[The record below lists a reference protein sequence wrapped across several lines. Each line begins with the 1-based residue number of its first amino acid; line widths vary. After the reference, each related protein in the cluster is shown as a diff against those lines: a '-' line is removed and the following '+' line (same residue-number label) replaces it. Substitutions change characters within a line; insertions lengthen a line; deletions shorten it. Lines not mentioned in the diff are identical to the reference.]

1 MGIVERMG
9 YPSFLLM
16 FGLVLAY
23 PKLVSLS
30 RSHLSSNPAPATVA
44 TRAPT
49 RVPGSET
56 TRGPGPVTTRGP
68 GPVTTRGPGSVTTH
82 GPGPAPVPSPYP
94 APTPSPAPP
103 PGPSPFDC
111 SEKNTI
117 PVLITVGK
125 KKLKTEKLC
134 QDYCYNVGEAM
145 YFKWKWSKQAWKRTC
160 FCQGVGYKKKESF
173 FSGPIMC

>member
-23 PKLVSLS
+23 PKLGSLS

-49 RVPGSET
+49 RGPGSM
-56 TRGPGPVTTRGP
+56 
-68 GPVTTRGPGSVTTH
+68 TTRGPGSVTTH
-82 GPGPAPVPSPYP
+82 GPGQTPVPM
-94 APTPSPAPP
+94 PSPAPP
-103 PGPSPFDC
+103 PGPSPVDC
-111 SEKNTI
+111 SMRNKI
-117 PVLITVGK
+117 PVLITVWK
-125 KKLKTEKLC
+125 KKLKTAKLC
-134 QDYCYNVGEAM
+134 QDYCYNVYGAI

-160 FCQGVGYKKKESF
+160 FCQGVGYKKKKSF

>member
-49 RVPGSET
+49 RVPGS
-56 TRGPGPVTTRGP
+56 VTTRGP
-68 GPVTTRGPGSVTTH
+68 GPVTTRGPGYVTTH
-82 GPGPAPVPSPYP
+82 GPGPAPVSSSYP
-94 APTPSPAPP
+94 APS
-103 PGPSPFDC
+103 PGPSPVDC
-111 SEKNTI
+111 SMKNKI
-117 PVLITVGK
+117 LVLETVGK
-125 KKLKTEKLC
+125 KKLKTAKLC
-134 QDYCYNVGEAM
+134 QDYCYNVDGAM
-145 YFKWKWSKQAWKRTC
+145 YFKWKRSKQAWKRTC
-160 FCQGVGYKKKESF
+160 FCQGVGYKKKKSF